1 MRDAD
6 WAAIRREYV
15 EGSISIRELAETHE
29 LPEKTVRNHAS
40 AEGWTRIRKEF
51 RKKTGAKLADALS
64 EEYFRKINVSAG
76 ALLRDLERARRDLTK
91 TPVVTRDHWTDDD
104 GVEHFKQS
112 VTYERR
118 GKVNAGELGK
128 LIAGLDK
135 LLEIGR
141 KQTGRDA
148 PEIRVTFGGEEELAD

>member
-6 WAAIRREYV
+6 WMAIRREYV
-15 EGSISIRELAETHE
+15 EGNVSIRELAESHE

-51 RKKTGAKLADALS
+51 REKTGRKLADTLS

-91 TPVVTRDHWTDDD
+91 TPVVVREHRVDQD
-104 GVEHFKQS
+104 GTEYFKQS
-112 VTYERR
+112 VTYERGGR
-118 GKVNAGELGK
+118 VNAGELGK

-148 PEIRVTFGGEEELAD
+148 PEIRVVFGGEEDLAD